1 MMKRVVWKDSV
12 KGAQTLAPMMYR
24 KIAIARYNNGDVK
37 GWTIGIEGD
46 RNVYARQD
54 CAMNAINK
62 ALGGKPRK
70 DGSRL
75 AEAGIKIVGTIDEPP
90 ED

>member
-1 MMKRVVWKDSV
+1 MRVVWKDSNANTC
-12 KGAQTLAPMMYR
+12 KPLLYR
-24 KIAIARYNNGDVK
+24 KIEIKRYEKGKVK
-37 GWTIGIEGD
+37 GWIIGIEGD
-46 RNVYARQD
+46 NNVYARQD

-75 AEAGIKIVGTIDEPP
+75 AEAGIKIIGVVDES
-90 ED
+90 

>member
-1 MMKRVVWKDSV
+1 MRVIWKDSV
-12 KGAQTLAPMMYR
+12 KAKTCAPVTYR
-24 KIAIARYNNGDVK
+24 KIVIERYEKDNVK
-37 GWTIGIEGD
+37 GWTIGIDGD
-46 RNVYARQD
+46 NNIYARQD

-75 AEAGIKIVGTIDEPP
+75 AEAGIKIIGVIDEPP
-90 ED
+90 GD

>member
-1 MMKRVVWKDSV
+1 MRVVWKDSV
-12 KGAQTLAPMMYR
+12 KAKTCPPILYR
-24 KIAIARYNNGDVK
+24 KITISRYETDKLK

-46 RNVYARQD
+46 RNIYARQD

-75 AEAGIKIVGTIDEPP
+75 AEAGIKIIGTLEEPP

>member
-1 MMKRVVWKDSV
+1 MRVIWKDSV
-12 KGAQTLAPMMYR
+12 KAKTCPPMLYR
-24 KIAIARYNNGDVK
+24 KITISRYEKDNIK
-37 GWTIGIEGD
+37 GWIIGIEGD
-46 RNVYARQD
+46 NNIYARQD

-75 AEAGIKIVGTIDEPP
+75 AQAGIEIIGTIEKTP
-90 ED
+90 EN

>member
-1 MMKRVVWKDSV
+1 MMRVVWKDS
-12 KGAQTLAPMMYR
+12 GAVRKCHPLLYR
-24 KIAIARYNNGDVK
+24 KVSIERYERGDIK

-46 RNVYARQD
+46 HNIYARQD

-75 AEAGIKIVGTIDEPP
+75 AEAGIQIIGTIDEPP
-90 ED
+90 GT

>member
-1 MMKRVVWKDSV
+1 MRVIWKDSV
-12 KGAQTLAPMMYR
+12 KAKTCPPMLYR
-24 KIAIARYNNGDVK
+24 KITISRYEKDNVK
-37 GWTIGIEGD
+37 GWIIGIEGD
-46 RNVYARQD
+46 NNIYARQD

-75 AEAGIKIVGTIDEPP
+75 AQAGIEIIGTIDEKP
-90 ED
+90 ES

>member
-1 MMKRVVWKDSV
+1 MRVVWKDSS
-12 KGAQTLAPMMYR
+12 KAKTCPPMLYR
-24 KIAIARYNNGDVK
+24 NITITRYTNDKIK
-37 GWTIGIEGD
+37 GWLIGIEGD
-46 RNVYARQD
+46 NNIYARQD

-75 AEAGIKIVGTIDEPP
+75 AEAGIKIVGVLDNPP
-90 ED
+90 GS

>member
-1 MMKRVVWKDSV
+1 MRVVWKDSAPA
-12 KGAQTLAPMMYR
+12 KTCPPMMYR
-24 KIAIARYNNGDVK
+24 KIEIKRYEKDNVK
-37 GWTIGIEGD
+37 GWTIGIDED

-62 ALGGKPRK
+62 ALGGKARK

-75 AEAGIKIVGTIDEPP
+75 AEAGIKIVGVIEEPP
-90 ED
+90 GN

>member
-1 MMKRVVWKDSV
+1 MRVVWKDSIKNV
-12 KGAQTLAPMMYR
+12 KTCQPLFYR
-24 KIAIARYNNGDVK
+24 KIEIRRYENDNVK

-46 RNVYARQD
+46 RNIYARQD
-54 CAMNAINK
+54 CAMNAINE

-75 AEAGIKIVGTIDEPP
+75 AEAGIKIIGTY
-90 ED
+90 

>member
-1 MMKRVVWKDSV
+1 MVRVIWKDS
-12 KGAQTLAPMMYR
+12 GAVRKCRPLLYR
-24 KIAIARYNNGDVK
+24 NILIERYINDDIK

-46 RNVYARQD
+46 YNIYARQD

-75 AEAGIKIVGTIDEPP
+75 AEAGIKIIGVLNDSPGS
-90 ED
+90 